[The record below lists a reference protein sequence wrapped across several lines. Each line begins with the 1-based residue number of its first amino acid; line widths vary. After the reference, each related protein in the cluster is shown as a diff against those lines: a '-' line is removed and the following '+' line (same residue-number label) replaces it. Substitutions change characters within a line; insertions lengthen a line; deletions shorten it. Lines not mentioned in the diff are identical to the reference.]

1 MANQLRIAV
10 RKFGPFEDAI
20 RRQFDDFAQREFVD
34 APMEF
39 EALELNELHAAL
51 FEKGGLKSG
60 TYDIAFMVTDWLAA
74 AVDDGLLADLSL
86 LMRQQ
91 PIDDFP
97 GGWSRSLTRIPQIRG
112 GLYGLPYHDGP
123 ECLIY
128 RTDLISSP
136 PTTWEEFLATMQR
149 VADPSRGLFGTILAA
164 FPDGHNTVYDFC
176 VHLWTRGG
184 ELLDASGKP
193 SLDTPAARA
202 ALDFYRKLIRHY
214 ATVPDAKKI
223 DSVAAG
229 NRFMGGEVA
238 MMANWF
244 GFAAMCQT
252 LPDSAVRGKVGIA
265 PIPAGTGGKSASL
278 NVYWL
283 LSLASGSTNKE
294 LAWRFMRH
302 CASREMDKLLTL
314 AGAVGCR
321 LSTWN
326 DQQVS
331 AKIPFFRELPV
342 LHENARSF
350 PVDQRFP
357 KLAHVIEGGV
367 MRAIDTDDPVEAILR
382 DVQRDAIDAWR

>member
-1 MANQLRIAV
+1 
-10 RKFGPFEDAI
+10 
-20 RRQFDDFAQREFVD
+20 
-34 APMEF
+34 
-39 EALELNELHAAL
+39 
-51 FEKGGLKSG
+51 
-60 TYDIAFMVTDWLAA
+60 
-74 AVDDGLLADLSL
+74 
-86 LMRQQ
+86 
-91 PIDDFP
+91 
-97 GGWSRSLTRIPQIRG
+97 
-112 GLYGLPYHDGP
+112 
-123 ECLIY
+123 
-128 RTDLISSP
+128 
-136 PTTWEEFLATMQR
+136 
-149 VADPSRGLFGTILAA
+149 
-164 FPDGHNTVYDFC
+164 
-176 VHLWTRGG
+176 
-184 ELLDASGKP
+184 
-193 SLDTPAARA
+193 
-202 ALDFYRKLIRHY
+202 
-214 ATVPDAKKI
+214 
-223 DSVAAG
+223 
-229 NRFMGGEVA
+229 